1 MTVWQVHM
9 LNARGALTPIMAE
22 IRAHAREVVELVSA
36 RLDLPRFDLVVRRGD
51 AVIPEWGI
59 AGHAPSAG
67 VIELVLD
74 PDRVDPEHFRRMLA
88 RQMFHLT
95 RWEMVPV
102 DRSLGEAL
110 VAAGLAGHFVTDLLG
125 GGADPWDQVR
135 PGSGMLKQAAALWAR
150 RDQDMGE
157 WFQGRGRM
165 RKWSG
170 HGLGHRIVAEHLTEG
185 GDAAALVHASADGFR
200 PALRRLMAMEGVEEP
215 EALDPPVAEEEAA
228 EAPGGEAGGASP
240 PGPPEDI

>member
-1 MTVWQVHM
+1 MTVWQLHM

-22 IRAHAREVVELVSA
+22 IRAHAREVVEVVSA
-36 RLDLPRFDLVVRRGD
+36 RLDLPRFDLVLRRGD

-59 AGHAPSAG
+59 AGHAPAPG

-74 PDRVDPEHFRRMLA
+74 PDRVEPEHFRRMLV
-88 RQMFHLT
+88 RQMFHLARLET
-95 RWEMVPV
+95 ASA

-110 VAAGLAGHFVTDLLG
+110 VGAGLAGYFVTELL

-170 HGLGHRIVAEHLTEG
+170 HGLGYRIVAEHLTEG
-185 GDAAALVHASADGFR
+185 GDVAALVDAPADAFR

-215 EALDPPVAEEEAA
+215 EEVEPSEVE